1 VRYITVLLVLSVTE
15 SCVRPD
21 RLVATNLDKLP
32 AQSIVLISSVNDLGV
47 HYRQKRQISEAEW
60 EEILNEDNA
69 SEDDGSDIGVDTP
82 SRPSSI
88 FDDDSYVQQQPTVTA
103 TASPVDPNLGLF
115 YRYSFT
121 SAPLILGTLVMLL
134 ILIPVVLMAVNALTS
149 IDVMR
154 GLEHKM
160 QGGQLGETKK
170 DQ

>member
-1 VRYITVLLVLSVTE
+1 MNRLSERVSRT
-15 SCVRPD
+15 D

-32 AQSIVLISSVNDLGV
+32 AQSIVLISSVKDLGV

-82 SRPSSI
+82 TRPSSI
-88 FDDDSYVQQQPTVTA
+88 FDDDSYVQQQQPTA